1 MKITRTIYGQE
12 ITIELTRKELCEAY
26 QEVEQNYFREDIEA
40 WLKDN
45 KKEVDDNFK
54 DKMLYELIDNY
65 DSDISHWSNIED
77 AYDRIK
83 YLQRLK
89 NAK

>member
-12 ITIELTRKELCEAY
+12 TTIELTAEEMRSAY
-26 QEVEQNYFREDIEA
+26 YDVEKDYYREDIEM
-40 WLKDN
+40 WLGN
-45 KKEVDDNFK
+45 NEIEVDDDFK
-54 DKMLYELIDNY
+54 GKMLDDLIDNY

-83 YLQRLK
+83 YLQQLK
-89 NAK
+89 KTK